1 MPFASPGDLPEPR
14 IEPRSP
20 ALQADSLPS
29 DPLEKPPDT
38 VTIMYLSDWQQIN
51 LDNFSLSQI
60 TVIKSFLFIFA
71 HLGEHSHSLN
81 P

>member
-81 P
+81 H

>member
-1 MPFASPGDLPEPR
+1 MLSPGDLPEPR
-14 IEPRSP
+14 IEPGSP
-20 ALQADSLPS
+20 ALQADSLS
-29 DPLEKPPDT
+29 SELLEKPPDT
-38 VTIMYLSDWQQIN
+38 VTIIYLSDWQQIN

-60 TVIKSFLFIFA
+60 AIIKSFLFIFA